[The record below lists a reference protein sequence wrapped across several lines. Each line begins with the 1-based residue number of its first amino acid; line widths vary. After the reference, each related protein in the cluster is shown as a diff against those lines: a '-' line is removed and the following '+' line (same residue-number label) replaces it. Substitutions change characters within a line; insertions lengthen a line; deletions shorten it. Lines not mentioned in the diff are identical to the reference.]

1 MPSISYNKPFL
12 ALSLLHILNDGY
24 LASFLLLLPFIA
36 ISQNLDLAEVGF
48 FGTILNSASVLL
60 AMPAGYIAA
69 KVGGLKTLI
78 FALIIYG
85 LGLLGCGMLGNFYL
99 IAATYALGGIGFGMF
114 HPIAFALIAKWSP
127 KATRGKAMGNFT
139 AIGDVGRIAITSAIS
154 FIVVAIGWQQTAI
167 LYAFIA
173 LIIGTVFYYF
183 IVNKKETISVK
194 EPSITPMTMRQIVKN
209 KRFILAVIT
218 GALDAFAS
226 ASLFVF
232 LPFLLIKRGID
243 PALLG
248 AFTATFFIGNL
259 FGKTLLG
266 RFVDKFGNAQVLI
279 ASELIMAL
287 FIMLLSNATMPFAI
301 IVCSII
307 LGASTKGTTPVIQTM
322 VSDSVEHNGNFEKA
336 FGFST
341 TIANVALTIAPL
353 ALGIA
358 SDHFGILNAFNIMA
372 AVALLAAVPAVWFG
386 LSKR

>member
-69 KVGGLKTLI
+69 KIGGLKTLI
-78 FALIIYG
+78 FALIFYG
-85 LGLLGCGMLGNFYL
+85 LSLLGCGMLGNFYL
-99 IAATYALGGIGFGMF
+99 IVATYALGGIGFGLF

-139 AIGDVGRIAITSAIS
+139 AIGDVGRIAITTALS
-154 FIVVAIGWQQTAI
+154 FVVVAIGWQQTAI

-173 LIIGTVFYYF
+173 LIIGSVFYYF
-183 IVNKKETISVK
+183 IVNKNETISVK
-194 EPSITPMTMRQIVKN
+194 ETSVTSMTMRQIVKN

-287 FIMLLSNATMPFAI
+287 FIMLLSNATVPFAI

-307 LGASTKGTTPVIQTM
+307 LGAFTKGTTPVIQTM
-322 VSDSVEHNGNFEKA
+322 VSDSAEHHGNFEKA

-341 TIANVALTIAPL
+341 TITNIALTIAPL

-372 AVALLAAVPAVWFG
+372 AVALLATAPAIWFG
-386 LSKR
+386 LSKK